1 MIVTFAPTVTGIQ
14 TTTMA
19 AAYND
24 GAANQ
29 STPRDLKGTG
39 VAPALL
45 TLSDGPTY
53 DYGPVVATA
62 SLDHTFVV
70 TNSGS
75 LSATSVSGATL
86 TAPYAFKG
94 GTFPGTGGTCGA
106 SLNASLTCTVVV
118 TFNPTV
124 TGSFTA
130 NVGINYFDGANT
142 QLGQRAAQG
151 TGATAASITISDGAT
166 FNFGTVANGASVD
179 KSFTLTNGG
188 GVVAK
193 TLAGAGL
200 SAPYTFKGGSFP
212 GTGGTCLTTLNASQS
227 CTVVVNYNPTALGTT
242 NQTLQVSYFDGL
254 NSQSAT
260 RAVTGTAVA
269 PASITIGDVTS
280 SDFGTIAV
288 GATADRTFS
297 LNNVGAVTASS
308 LSGNGLFAPFT
319 FKGGSFPGV
328 GGTCTTTLNASAS
341 CTVVGTFA
349 PTATGAQSA
358 SFNVTYFDG
367 AFAQS
372 VAHGITGTGATPAT
386 LAISDTEPYD
396 YGTIANGAVLDHYF
410 TVSNSGGV
418 PATGMN
424 GSGLGAPFTF
434 KGGTYPGSG
443 GTCGS
448 SVPAA
453 GNCTVVISFAPT
465 TSGTQN
471 STFTIG
477 YSTGAMP
484 ASVTRGVRG
493 TGAAPASLTISN
505 GATYNFG
512 TVAINSTNDQVL
524 TVTNGGSIT
533 ATAMVGQSP
542 AAPYTFKGGS
552 YPGTGGNC
560 ATTLG
565 ASLSCTIVVNFAP
578 TALGTFNATAGLGY
592 FDGAATQSATRAL
605 TGLSAPAATMTIS
618 DATTY
623 DYGTKAT
630 GSSTDKTFSV
640 TNSGGVNA
648 TSVVASALAT
658 PFTFKDGAYPGTG
671 GTCGTTLNASQ
682 ACTVVVTFAPG
693 ATGLQ
698 TSTIAF
704 TFNDGATAAQTS
716 TRPIRGTGAAPATL
730 TISETSPYDFGSIA
744 TGGMMDKAFTIANTG
759 GVPASAIAITGLT
772 APFTFKGG
780 SFPGFGGTCTATL
793 AAAANCTVVVTFA
806 PTVVGVQTTTMAA
819 AYFDGAASQS
829 TPRDLKGTG
838 VAPALLTIG
847 DGPTYDYGP
856 VVQTGSRDHTFT
868 VSNSGSLAASAI
880 AGVTLN
886 APYAFKGGAFPGTG
900 GTCGATLNA
909 SLNCTVVV
917 TFNPTSLGSATA
929 TVGINYYD
937 GANAQVAQRAVQGTG
952 ATAAS
957 ITISDGSTYNFGSV
971 ASGASVDK
979 TLTLTNGGGVPA
991 TALAGAGLS
1000 APYGFKGGSYPGG
1013 GTCGTTLNASASC
1026 TVVINYNPTATGAT
1040 SSTVQINYTDGLTGQ
1055 TASRPVQGTA
1065 VTPAIIAVTDVTT
1078 NDFGTVAVGGSS
1090 DRSFTLTNTG
1100 QFTASV
1106 VAGTGFAGAFSF
1118 KGGGGF
1124 PGAGGTCGAT
1134 LNPSAT
1140 CTVVATFAP
1149 TATGNQSGSFSVT
1162 YFDGAFAQST
1172 NKSVLGSGAT
1182 PASLAISDVE
1192 PYDYGTIANGATS
1205 DHSFTVTNSGG
1216 VPATGLNG
1224 SGLGAPFSFKGG
1236 SFPGT
1241 GGSCSATLNAAQ
1253 NCSVVVTFAP
1263 TTAGTV
1269 TQSFALAYGNGAGSG
1284 TVSRGVK
1291 GTGALP
1297 AIITISDGATYNF
1310 GTVAVNS
1317 TNDKTL
1323 TLNNT
1328 GSFPATSM
1336 NGSGLSAPYTFKGGG
1351 YPGTGGSCSTSLAA
1365 GMNCTV
1371 VVNFNPTVTG
1381 TFNQTTTVGYNDG
1394 VTLQSATRPLTGIAA
1409 PPATMTI
1416 SDATTYDYG
1425 TKATGSST
1433 DKTFAITNS
1442 GGVNAT
1448 SIVPAAL
1455 VAPFTYKGGS
1465 YPGIGGSCG
1474 STLNAT
1480 QNCTVVVTFAPGA
1493 TGLQTASLN
1502 FTFNDGANSSQ
1513 TSARPLQ
1520 GTGASPANL
1529 TISDSTPYDF
1539 GSIATGG
1546 MMDKTFTVANT
1557 GGVPATT
1564 IAVTG
1569 LSAPFTF
1576 KGGTFPG
1583 SGGTCAASLNAGL
1596 NCTVVVTYAP
1606 TAVGTLTA
1614 TMAVGYN
1621 DGVTTQSVTRGVKG
1635 TGVAP
1640 ALLTVSD
1647 GPNFDYGPVVQTST
1661 LDKTFTITNSGSL
1674 AATTITGGT
1683 LAAPFAFKG
1692 GSFPGTGGTCGST
1705 LNASLSCTVVASFHP
1720 TTTGSFS
1727 ATLSLGYYD
1736 GANSQ
1741 TATRPVQGTGAT
1753 AASLTISDGPTYN
1766 YGTVANGASVDK
1778 SLTITNGGGV
1788 GATSLAGSGLSAPY
1802 TFKGG
1807 SFPGTGGSC
1816 LTTLAAS
1823 QTCTIVVN
1831 YNPTTIATSNQTV
1844 QVNYFDGLAAQSAT
1858 RPLQGTAVAP
1868 ANIVVADV
1876 TSSDFG
1882 TIATGATSDRSFT
1895 LTNSGAFTASTLGG
1909 NGFTAPFSFKGGSF
1923 PGLGG
1928 TCTTTLNASASCTV
1942 VGTFAPTATG
1952 AQSGSFNVTY
1962 FDGAFNQSVPKSVT
1976 GTGATPATL
1985 AISDADPYDYGTIAN
2000 GATSDHSFTVTNSGG
2015 VPATAIN
2022 GSGLSSPFSFK
2033 GGNYPGTGGSCGSTL
2048 NSAQNCT
2055 VVVTFAPTASGTVN
2069 QGLTI
2074 GYNTGASTTSV
2085 TRNVRGTGALPATI
2099 TISDGP
2105 TYNFGTVA
2113 INSSNDKTLTVTNGG
2128 AFPATVMA
2136 GSNLSAPYTFKGG
2149 SYPGTGGNCATT
2161 LAAGMN
2167 CTIVV
2172 NFTPTSLGTL
2182 SATTNVAYNNGVT
2195 SVVATR
2201 DLTGVSAP
2209 AATMTISDGPTFDF
2223 GTQAT
2228 GSSTDKTFT
2237 VINSGGVNATAAVPS
2252 GLGGAYGYK
2261 NGSYPGTGGTCGT
2274 SLNAS
2279 QSCTVVVTF
2288 APTATGLQ
2296 TTSLTYTFNDGATA
2310 AQTSTR
2316 AIQGT
2321 GASPA
2326 LLTVSDSSP
2335 YDYGSVANGGFRD
2348 HAFTIA
2354 NTGGVQAKS
2363 IAITGLIAPFG
2374 FKGGSFPGSG
2384 GNCGSTL
2391 AAAGSCT
2398 VVVTFAP
2405 TNAGLQN
2412 ATMSVGYNDG
2422 VQAQSTVRTMQ
2433 GTGVPPALLTIDSG
2447 PTYDYGPVVQTG
2459 SADHTF
2465 TVINS
2470 GSLAATSLSSTSIG
2484 TGFAFKGGSFPGT
2497 GGNCGGTLNAGISC
2511 TMVVTFNPSATG
2523 PFSGTINLNYYDG
2536 ANAQVGTRPVQ
2547 GTGATAA
2554 SITISDGATFSFGT
2568 VATGASVDKSFTL
2581 TNGGGV
2587 GATHHRGRIL
2597 ERALHVQGRQLPRH
2611 RWFVRIDPGRL
2622 AELHG
2627 GGELQPVGQLDHQPD
2642 ADGVVLRRTHRAERH
2657 APDDGHLG
2665 RARQYHRHRRDLVRL
2680 RHGGH
2685 GRERRPHLHRHQHGI
2700 VRGVHRGRQRL
2711 ERAVH
2716 LQGRRRL
2723 PRQRRHVH
2731 RDPERRCE
2739 LHGGRD
2745 VCADRHR
2752 RAVGFVQRHLLRR
2765 RVLTHHCEEH
2775 HRHGRHARQPD
2786 LE

>member
-1 MIVTFAPTVTGIQ
+1 MRR
-14 TTTMA
+14 MRE
-19 AAYND
+19 D
-24 GAANQ
+24 
-29 STPRDLKGTG
+29 
-39 VAPALL
+39 
-45 TLSDGPTY
+45 
-53 DYGPVVATA
+53 
-62 SLDHTFVV
+62 
-70 TNSGS
+70 
-75 LSATSVSGATL
+75 L
-86 TAPYAFKG
+86 TA
-94 GTFPGTGGTCGA
+94 
-106 SLNASLTCTVVV
+106 
-118 TFNPTV
+118 
-124 TGSFTA
+124 
-130 NVGINYFDGANT
+130 
-142 QLGQRAAQG
+142 
-151 TGATAASITISDGAT
+151 
-166 FNFGTVANGASVD
+166 
-179 KSFTLTNGG
+179 
-188 GVVAK
+188 
-193 TLAGAGL
+193 
-200 SAPYTFKGGSFP
+200 
-212 GTGGTCLTTLNASQS
+212 
-227 CTVVVNYNPTALGTT
+227 
-242 NQTLQVSYFDGL
+242 
-254 NSQSAT
+254 
-260 RAVTGTAVA
+260 
-269 PASITIGDVTS
+269 
-280 SDFGTIAV
+280 
-288 GATADRTFS
+288 
-297 LNNVGAVTASS
+297 
-308 LSGNGLFAPFT
+308 
-319 FKGGSFPGV
+319 
-328 GGTCTTTLNASAS
+328 
-341 CTVVGTFA
+341 
-349 PTATGAQSA
+349 
-358 SFNVTYFDG
+358 
-367 AFAQS
+367 
-372 VAHGITGTGATPAT
+372 H
-386 LAISDTEPYD
+386 
-396 YGTIANGAVLDHYF
+396 
-410 TVSNSGGV
+410 
-418 PATGMN
+418 
-424 GSGLGAPFTF
+424 
-434 KGGTYPGSG
+434 
-443 GTCGS
+443 
-448 SVPAA
+448 
-453 GNCTVVISFAPT
+453 
-465 TSGTQN
+465 
-471 STFTIG
+471 
-477 YSTGAMP
+477 
-484 ASVTRGVRG
+484 
-493 TGAAPASLTISN
+493 
-505 GATYNFG
+505 
-512 TVAINSTNDQVL
+512 
-524 TVTNGGSIT
+524 
-533 ATAMVGQSP
+533 
-542 AAPYTFKGGS
+542 
-552 YPGTGGNC
+552 
-560 ATTLG
+560 
-565 ASLSCTIVVNFAP
+565 
-578 TALGTFNATAGLGY
+578 
-592 FDGAATQSATRAL
+592 
-605 TGLSAPAATMTIS
+605 
-618 DATTY
+618 
-623 DYGTKAT
+623 
-630 GSSTDKTFSV
+630 
-640 TNSGGVNA
+640 
-648 TSVVASALAT
+648 
-658 PFTFKDGAYPGTG
+658 
-671 GTCGTTLNASQ
+671 
-682 ACTVVVTFAPG
+682 
-693 ATGLQ
+693 
-698 TSTIAF
+698 
-704 TFNDGATAAQTS
+704 
-716 TRPIRGTGAAPATL
+716 
-730 TISETSPYDFGSIA
+730 
-744 TGGMMDKAFTIANTG
+744 
-759 GVPASAIAITGLT
+759 
-772 APFTFKGG
+772 
-780 SFPGFGGTCTATL
+780 
-793 AAAANCTVVVTFA
+793 
-806 PTVVGVQTTTMAA
+806 
-819 AYFDGAASQS
+819 
-829 TPRDLKGTG
+829 
-838 VAPALLTIG
+838 
-847 DGPTYDYGP
+847 
-856 VVQTGSRDHTFT
+856 
-868 VSNSGSLAASAI
+868 
-880 AGVTLN
+880 
-886 APYAFKGGAFPGTG
+886 
-900 GTCGATLNA
+900 
-909 SLNCTVVV
+909 
-917 TFNPTSLGSATA
+917 
-929 TVGINYYD
+929 
-937 GANAQVAQRAVQGTG
+937 
-952 ATAAS
+952 
-957 ITISDGSTYNFGSV
+957 
-971 ASGASVDK
+971 
-979 TLTLTNGGGVPA
+979 
-991 TALAGAGLS
+991 
-1000 APYGFKGGSYPGG
+1000 
-1013 GTCGTTLNASASC
+1013 
-1026 TVVINYNPTATGAT
+1026 
-1040 SSTVQINYTDGLTGQ
+1040 
-1055 TASRPVQGTA
+1055 
-1065 VTPAIIAVTDVTT
+1065 
-1078 NDFGTVAVGGSS
+1078 VGGS
-1090 DRSFTLTNTG
+1090 
-1100 QFTASV
+1100 
-1106 VAGTGFAGAFSF
+1106 
-1118 KGGGGF
+1118 
-1124 PGAGGTCGAT
+1124 
-1134 LNPSAT
+1134 PSAT
-1140 CTVVATFAP
+1140 QKALIERC
-1149 TATGNQSGSFSVT
+1149 
-1162 YFDGAFAQST
+1162 
-1172 NKSVLGSGAT
+1172 
-1182 PASLAISDVE
+1182 
-1192 PYDYGTIANGATS
+1192 
-1205 DHSFTVTNSGG
+1205 
-1216 VPATGLNG
+1216 
-1224 SGLGAPFSFKGG
+1224 
-1236 SFPGT
+1236 
-1241 GGSCSATLNAAQ
+1241 ATLSLHIELMDERRLKIGGQ
-1253 NCSVVVTFAP
+1253 MTDHDSR
-1263 TTAGTV
+1263 
-1269 TQSFALAYGNGAGSG
+1269 QYLAWS
-1284 TVSRGVK
+1284 
-1291 GTGALP
+1291 
-1297 AIITISDGATYNF
+1297 
-1310 GTVAVNS
+1310 NS
-1317 TNDKTL
+1317 L
-1323 TLNNT
+1323 E
-1328 GSFPATSM
+1328 
-1336 NGSGLSAPYTFKGGG
+1336 
-1351 YPGTGGSCSTSLAA
+1351 
-1365 GMNCTV
+1365 
-1371 VVNFNPTVTG
+1371 
-1381 TFNQTTTVGYNDG
+1381 
-1394 VTLQSATRPLTGIAA
+1394 R
-1409 PPATMTI
+1409 
-1416 SDATTYDYG
+1416 DATTYDYG

-1448 SIVPAAL
+1448 AIVPAAL
-1455 VAPFTYKGGS
+1455 VSPFVYKGGS
-1465 YPGIGGSCG
+1465 YPGTGGSCG

-1583 SGGTCAASLNAGL
+1583 SGGTCAATLNAGL

-1844 QVNYFDGLAAQSAT
+1844 QVNYFDGLSAQSAT

-1962 FDGAFNQSVPKSVT
+1962 FDGAFNQSVPKTVT

-2000 GATSDHSFTVTNSGG
+2000 GANSDHSFTITNSGG

-2022 GSGLSSPFSFK
+2022 GSGLSTPFSFK

-2055 VVVTFAPTASGTVN
+2055 VVVTFAPNTSGTVN

-2113 INSSNDKTLTVTNGG
+2113 INSSNDKTLTLTNGG
-2128 AFPATVMA
+2128 AFPATVMS

-2182 SATTNVAYNNGVT
+2182 SATTNVNYNNGV
-2195 SVVATR
+2195 SAVIATR
-2201 DLTGVSAP
+2201 DLTAVSAP
-2209 AATMTISDGPTFDF
+2209 AATMTISDGPTYDF

-2237 VINSGGVNATAAVPS
+2237 VSNTGGVNATAAVPS
-2252 GLGGAYGYK
+2252 GLGGAYVYK
-2261 NGSYPGTGGTCGT
+2261 NGTYPGTGGTCGT
-2274 SLNAS
+2274 SLTAS

-2288 APTATGLQ
+2288 APSATGLQ

-2374 FKGGSFPGSG
+2374 FKGGSFPGTG
-2384 GNCGSTL
+2384 GNCAATL

-2412 ATMSVGYNDG
+2412 ATMSVAYNDG
-2422 VQAQSTVRTMQ
+2422 VQAQSTARTMQ
-2433 GTGVPPALLTIDSG
+2433 GTGVPPALLTIGDG

-2484 TGFAFKGGSFPGT
+2484 TGFAFKGGGFPGT
-2497 GGNCGGTLNAGISC
+2497 GGNCGGTLNAGVSC

-2523 PFSGTINLNYYDG
+2523 SFSGTINLNYYDG

-2587 GATHHRGRIL
+2587 GATTIAGGSLSAPYTFKGGSFPGTGGSCVSTLAASQSCTVVVNYNPSVNSTTNQTLTVSYFDGLTAQNATRPMTGTSVAPASITVTDVTSSDFGTVATGASVDRTFTVTNAGSFAASTVGGNGLSAPFTFKGGGGFPGSGGTCTATLNAGANCTVVATFAPTATGAQSGSFNVTYFDGAFARTTAKSITGTGATPANLTLSDSDPYDYGLVANGATSDHSFTVTNAGGVPATGMSGLGLSAPFTFKGGNYPGTGGNCGTSLNAAQNCSVVVTFAPTTSGVTNQSLSVSYVNGVSSTSVTRSVRGTGAQPATISISDGPTYNFGTVAINGSYDKTLTLTNGGAFAATLMAGTGLSAPLHVQGRIVPRHRRQLFDHAGGEHGVHHRGQSFADHAGDPQRHRQRQL
-2597 ERALHVQGRQLPRH
+2597 QQRGHDRGRDPRPDRVFGRGRDHDHQRRRDVRLRHARDGLVDRQDLHGFEHRRRERDRGVDCAVERALHLQGRQLPRRGRH
-2611 RWFVRIDPGRL
+2611 VRHVLERQP
-2622 AELHG
+2622 ELHVG
-2627 GGELQPVGQLDHQPD
+2627 GDLRADVDRTADLRADLYLQRRRDRGADLESSDPRDGGFARDPDHQRQL
-2642 ADGVVLRRTHRAERH
+2642 AVQLRF
-2657 APDDGHLG
+2657 
-2665 RARQYHRHRRDLVRL
+2665 
-2680 RHGGH
+2680 
-2685 GRERRPHLHRHQHGI
+2685 GRERRGQRTPLHHRQH
-2700 VRGVHRGRQRL
+2700 RRGRRVGD
-2711 ERAVH
+2711 RDHGRVGAVH
-2716 LQGRRRL
+2716 LQGRIV
-2723 PRQRRHVH
+2723 PRHRRHVH
-2731 RDPERRCE
+2731 HDALGVLE
-2739 LHGGRD
+2739 LHGHRGVRADGRGRSERD
-2745 VCADRHR
+2745 PFAGLQRR
-2752 RAVGFVQRHLLRR
+2752 RAGAVDHAHRD
-2765 RVLTHHCEEH
+2765 
-2775 HRHGRHARQPD
+2775 RHGREPGQPGVERRDPVRLRPGGGDRVGRSRVHGHQHRRPGRVVFDRDRLERRRSRSRADRSRARAAVADRP
-2786 LE
+2786 